1 MTSAIICIPLFDRKA
16 LPSVKFRKLSIMPPR
31 GSSITTAGRGTDPR
45 NISDKQFMN
54 CSIRTLIDYLTHH
67 EFDHAISPKILSRP
81 AVKDFHNIVIFLF
94 RQIDTNY
101 TSTGKFEDEVV
112 TMFKYLGYPYQISK
126 TNMAAVGAP
135 HAWPSLLA
143 SIMWLIELL
152 SYDENVVTGEL
163 AEEEENP
170 DSNEGDVALS
180 EKAFQTY
187 LGTAYSL
194 FMTGED
200 DRFADC
206 EEGFI
211 GAYESKNTMIRD
223 HTNELEMRN
232 KGLSDEI
239 SNVEK
244 RREYLPQLQA
254 KEKDYMRD
262 LGKFQQL
269 VEQLE
274 NHKEQLNSKVSLK
287 EQELQNL
294 LVSIKGVNIEI
305 AGLRERVNNQELSP
319 EDVKRMVAERDQ
331 LQQAQ
336 GQASENRQVLQ
347 RRVWESEMAL
357 RDQVQAL
364 EDSSRAYNCAAEDLK
379 LVPHTA
385 RHAKGC
391 NLALEVDVRAKKRD
405 GLLKTDVRGDILPTL
420 QQLRAEYVE
429 RTIALRNECMS
440 EKDAAE
446 DSHISTNELQ
456 EKRQTYETKLRR
468 AEEAYKRD
476 RNTLDQASE
485 VYSQEVEAMDNRL
498 VRLRD
503 VTNEESR
510 LSAAVRRANEA
521 RLSRTARFDE
531 HQRRTKEISSAIMDV
546 VAVCAEHREL
556 VQQRLGNVREM
567 YVQRLERMLTG
578 DAAEAVQTF
587 AAMAV
592 EEYSA
597 KTL

>member
-1 MTSAIICIPLFDRKA
+1 
-16 LPSVKFRKLSIMPPR
+16 MPPR
-31 GSSITTAGRGTDPR
+31 GSSITTAGRGADPR

-521 RLSRTARFDE
+521 RLGRTARFDE